1 MSGAMLKK
9 SYLLK
14 KTVANIKNMYINST
28 VVRDIAQP
36 GRALA
41 SGARGHGF
49 ESRYPDQY
57 KKIKTDTEKC
67 PLFLYPLKAQF

>member
-1 MSGAMLKK
+1 MFDAAARQRTDESREIL
-9 SYLLK
+9 LLK
-14 KTVANIKNMYINST
+14 KNDWQ
-28 VVRDIAQP
+28 RDIAQP

-41 SGARGHGF
+41 LGARCRWF
-49 ESRYPDQY
+49 ESVCPDQY